1 MSLSHHARALLFA
14 AASLAAFSTLTP
26 NAKAQT
32 IKLDD
37 GTPGAAL
44 SYAFPE
50 DYCWFNVLNAGGT
63 KTITSVEA
71 IIGDVPNGWP
81 IHICIW
87 RDLGQMGDPGQGL
100 LLTQV
105 DTVVQNSGKQ
115 LLTQYAVPPTT
126 VTGLFF
132 VGVYLTTDG
141 TFSMS
146 TMDPHTNLPGRSW
159 FGWAYGPGTFDP
171 SFTGAWSWWAPQ
183 TVGFKGVWM
192 LRANAIDGP
201 TPDIRCVSKT
211 NSLGC
216 VPLMTLSGTPSASA
230 PSGFVVATANVL
242 NKKSGLFLYS
252 LTGLQQVPFAGG
264 HLCIRPP
271 FKRTSMINSGGSAS
285 GNDCTGNLSFD
296 FNTYVASG
304 ADPAL
309 VAGTTVDGHFWSR
322 DSGFAAPNNVGLSQA
337 VHFGLTP

>member
-1 MSLSHHARALLFA
+1 MLRSFVARVSSVASVLVALGLS
-14 AASLAAFSTLTP
+14 TP
-26 NAKAQT
+26 NADAQT

-37 GTPGAAL
+37 GTPGFAL

-63 KTITSVEA
+63 QTITSVEA
-71 IIGDVPNGWP
+71 IIGDVPDGWP

-100 LLTQV
+100 LLTKV
-105 DTVVQNSGKQ
+105 DTVVKNSGKQ
-115 LLTQYAVPPTT
+115 LLTQYDTPPTT

-141 TFSMS
+141 SFSMS
-146 TMDPHTNLPGRSW
+146 TLDPHTNLPGRSW
-159 FGWAYGPGTFDP
+159 FTWAYGPGTFDP
-171 SFTGAWSWWAPQ
+171 SFTGSWSWWAPQ

-192 LRANAIDGP
+192 LRANGSHGP
-201 TPDIRCVSKT
+201 TPDVRCVAKA

-216 VPLMTLSGTPSASA
+216 TPVLTWTGTPSVSA
-230 PSGFVVATANVL
+230 PNGFTVAAANVL

-264 HLCIRPP
+264 HLCVRPP
-271 FKRTSMINSGGSAS
+271 FKRTTIVNSGGSPT
-285 GNDCTGNLSFD
+285 GVDCTGNLSID
-296 FNTYVASG
+296 FNAYIASG

-309 VAGTTVDGHFWSR
+309 VMGVTVDGQFWSR
-322 DSGFAAPNNVGLSQA
+322 DSGFTPPDNVGLSQA